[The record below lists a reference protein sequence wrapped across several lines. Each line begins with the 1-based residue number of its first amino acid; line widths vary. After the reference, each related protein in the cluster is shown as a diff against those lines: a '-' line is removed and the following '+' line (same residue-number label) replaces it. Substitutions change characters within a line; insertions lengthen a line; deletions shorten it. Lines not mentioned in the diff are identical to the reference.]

1 MCCEPGFLAA
11 TRNGDGMTSNEGD
24 ISDRLFTPT
33 RVGDLADQLEEAIET
48 IGGLGVRIPPNCRL
62 AEMARVLR
70 HVAPTDT
77 FPESP
82 EMLIAIAHAVR
93 DAQEFVEISWVL
105 PTERLTPTVQEKLQ
119 EAVFGVLGQ
128 SGTKPY
134 QYQSELWVGAALLRS
149 GALAEVVTTAQGK
162 HPDFVVRRGTALF
175 PVEVKRPTTLGH
187 ARNLVSQAAKQL
199 DSHERQYHGGA
210 LVVDLTDC
218 FGAESAIHLDTGP
231 PDLSS
236 IQSEAIR
243 LTSSLHTEVFD
254 ISSARI
260 RERRRHM
267 FGVTTFVRA
276 TWWDLADLTQIHP
289 YRFVLPVSYLGRPVD
304 RERRSLAQ
312 WLARLIDRGMRETG
326 HQDLGKR
333 EVSFD

>member
-1 MCCEPGFLAA
+1 
-11 TRNGDGMTSNEGD
+11 MTSNQAD

-33 RVGDLADQLEEAIET
+33 RVGDLADQLEEAIRT
-48 IGGLGVRIPPNCRL
+48 IGNLGVRVPHNCRL
-62 AEMARVLR
+62 AETARVLGE
-70 HVAPTDT
+70 VAPTDR
-77 FPESP
+77 FAESRDT
-82 EMLIAIAHAVR
+82 LIEIAHAVR

-119 EAVFGVLGQ
+119 KAVFGVLGKT
-128 SGTKPY
+128 GTRPY

-149 GALAEVVTTAQGK
+149 GASAEVVNDTQGK

-175 PVEVKRPTTLGH
+175 PVEVKRPTTIGH
-187 ARNLVSQAAKQL
+187 ARSLVSQAARQL
-199 DSHERQYHGGA
+199 GSHQRQYDGGA

-218 FGAESAIHLDTGP
+218 LGPDAAIHLDIGP
-231 PDLSS
+231 PDLAG
-236 IQSEAIR
+236 IQSEAIK

-254 ISSARI
+254 GASARI

-276 TWWDLADLTQIHP
+276 TWWDLTDLTQINP
-289 YRFVLPVSYLGRPVD
+289 YRFVLPVSYLGRPGET
-304 RERRSLAQ
+304 ERRSLAQ

-326 HQDLGKR
+326 HHDLGKR

>member
-1 MCCEPGFLAA
+1 
-11 TRNGDGMTSNEGD
+11 MTGHEVD

-33 RVGDLADQLEEAIET
+33 RLGDLADQLEEVIET
-48 IGGLGVRIPPNCRL
+48 IGDLSVRIPPNCRL
-62 AEMARVLR
+62 AETARVLR
-70 HVAPTDT
+70 HVAPTDR

-82 EMLIAIAHAVR
+82 EKLIAIAHAVR

-105 PTERLTPTVQEKLQ
+105 PTERLPPTVQEKLQ
-119 EAVFGVLGQ
+119 KAVFGVLGQ
-128 SGTKPY
+128 TGTKPY

-162 HPDFVVRRGTALF
+162 HPDFVVRRGTGLF
-175 PVEVKRPTTLGH
+175 PVEVKRPTTMGH
-187 ARNLVSQAAKQL
+187 ARNIVSQAARQL
-199 DSHERQYHGGA
+199 GSHRRQFHGGA

-218 FGAESAIHLDTGP
+218 FGPESSIRLDTGP
-231 PDLSS
+231 PDLNS
-236 IQSEAIR
+236 IQSEAIK

-254 ISSARI
+254 TSSTRI

-276 TWWDLADLTQIHP
+276 TWWDLADLRQIHP
-289 YRFVLPVSYLGRPVD
+289 YRFVLPVSYLDRPD
-304 RERRSLAQ
+304 EWERRSLAR
-312 WLARLIDRGMRETG
+312 WLAELIDRGMRETG

-333 EVSFD
+333 EVTFD